1 LVLIQIHIEFAAAD
15 DKILESSLISADQN
29 NILVIYNLLPGGSV
43 MSIVEESEFKGNA
56 MIVLKNDEEDKYPF
70 QFGVK
75 KAKLVLE
82 NIEAIKNFV
91 EKHDK

>member
-1 LVLIQIHIEFAAAD
+1 
-15 DKILESSLISADQN
+15 
-29 NILVIYNLLPGGSV
+29 
-43 MSIVEESEFKGNA
+43 MSIVSESEFKGNP
-56 MIVLKNDEEDKYPF
+56 MIVIKNDEEDKYPF

-82 NIEAIKNFV
+82 NIEAIKKFV

>member
-1 LVLIQIHIEFAAAD
+1 MA
-15 DKILESSLISADQN
+15 
-29 NILVIYNLLPGGSV
+29 
-43 MSIVEESEFKGNA
+43 IVEESEFKGNK

-82 NIEAIKNFV
+82 NIDAIKAFV
-91 EKHDK
+91 EKYDKS